1 MSQNLKSWAKNVMGR
16 LDNLVLSIYKN
27 KVQKF
32 ICGECLAML
41 RHRINT
47 QMGSTKQ
54 IDNEIKIAN
63 FVSLTED
70 AGGCI

>member
-1 MSQNLKSWAKNVMGR
+1 MV
-16 LDNLVLSIYKN
+16 
-27 KVQKF
+27 
-32 ICGECLAML
+32 ECLAML